1 MTTNFTGSEP
11 ATSSIDGQSALF
23 VATPVW
29 DRNRKRSAFGG
40 GAKASPEP
48 RSFAPRDE
56 APMRSAPRPLERADA
71 DLRTRPVE
79 PAAGAPMF
87 AARTVKARNAG
98 GVSTI
103 TLAAAA
109 GAILVLGGAG
119 WFATRNNDAIP
130 ELAPVPATTEIAAAP
145 MASAPLPVEVAAND
159 TAPAP
164 PAAQAAPARRAAP
177 APASARVR
185 PAAAS
190 AGETGVNVS
199 ATLPDGPQ
207 PYATLN
213 PSAAPQ
219 PVIPTAPTA
228 PATIEAAPAPAEAI
242 PETPAIAPEPAPA
255 DPAAPPT

>member
-1 MTTNFTGSEP
+1 MTTNFKGSEP

-40 GAKASPEP
+40 AAKRPAES
-48 RSFAPRDE
+48 RSFAAADD
-56 APMRSAPRPLERADA
+56 APMRPALRPMGRPDA

-79 PAAGAPMF
+79 PAADSPMF
-87 AARTVKARNAG
+87 AARTAKARNAG

-119 WFATRNNDAIP
+119 WFVTRNNDTIP
-130 ELAPVPATTEIAAAP
+130 ELAPAPATTEIATAP

-159 TAPAP
+159 APPAP
-164 PAAQAAPARRAAP
+164 PVARAAPARRAAP
-177 APASARVR
+177 AATSARVR

-190 AGETGVNVS
+190 AGDTGVNVS
-199 ATLPDGPQ
+199 ATLPEGPQ
-207 PYATLN
+207 PYSARN

-219 PVIPTAPTA
+219 PVAPTA
-228 PATIEAAPAPAEAI
+228 PAIVETAPAPAEAI